1 MLLLLLLLLLLS
13 SSSSLLLFD
22 SQHHQDFDPFQEQK
36 EESFKG
42 LQNSAISLAQFLDH
56 SLHNSGVDDEE
67 KRKVKNAFDTLL
79 QVKAKDVP
87 VH

>member
-1 MLLLLLLLLLLS
+1 MLFLLLSLLLLL
-13 SSSSLLLFD
+13 LLLFD

>member
-1 MLLLLLLLLLLS
+1 MLFLLLSLLLLLLLL
-13 SSSSLLLFD
+13 FN

-67 KRKVKNAFDTLL
+67 KRKVKNAFYTLL

>member
-1 MLLLLLLLLLLS
+1 MLFLLLSLLLLLLLLL
-13 SSSSLLLFD
+13 FN

-67 KRKVKNAFDTLL
+67 KRIVKNAFDTLL

>member
-1 MLLLLLLLLLLS
+1 MLFLLLSLLLLLLLL
-13 SSSSLLLFD
+13 FN

-67 KRKVKNAFDTLL
+67 KRIVKNAFDTLL

>member
-1 MLLLLLLLLLLS
+1 MLFLLLSLLLLLLLL
-13 SSSSLLLFD
+13 FN

-56 SLHNSGVDDEE
+56 SLDNSGVDDEE

-79 QVKAKDVP
+79 QVKAKDVS

>member
-1 MLLLLLLLLLLS
+1 MLFLLLSLLLLLLLL
-13 SSSSLLLFD
+13 FN

-79 QVKAKDVP
+79 QVKAKDIP

>member
-1 MLLLLLLLLLLS
+1 MLFLLLSLLLLLLLL
-13 SSSSLLLFD
+13 FN

>member
-1 MLLLLLLLLLLS
+1 MLFLLLLSLLLLL
-13 SSSSLLLFD
+13 LLLFD

-42 LQNSAISLAQFLDH
+42 LQNSAISLAQYLDH

>member
-1 MLLLLLLLLLLS
+1 MLFLLLLSLLLLLLLL
-13 SSSSLLLFD
+13 FN

>member
-1 MLLLLLLLLLLS
+1 MLFLLLSLLLLLLLL
-13 SSSSLLLFD
+13 FN

-42 LQNSAISLAQFLDH
+42 LQNSAISLALFLDH

-67 KRKVKNAFDTLL
+67 KRIVKNAFDTLL

>member
-1 MLLLLLLLLLLS
+1 MLFLLLSLLLLLLLL
-13 SSSSLLLFD
+13 FN

-42 LQNSAISLAQFLDH
+42 LQNSAISLAQFLDL
-56 SLHNSGVDDEE
+56 SLDNSGVDDEE